1 MSAMPRLSATG
12 LVKRFGGVA
21 AVREVSFAVAA
32 GETVA
37 LIGANG
43 AGKTT
48 TFNLVNGQL
57 VPDAGVVALDG
68 RDVTQLKPAARFH
81 GGIGRT
87 FQITANFLSM
97 RVIDNV
103 LLALASRE
111 GWASRMTSVF
121 TRPGAAGEKARA
133 LLAHVALEHV
143 AHAPA
148 SALAYGDL
156 KRLELAVALAGAPRV
171 LLMDEPTA
179 GMSAEERTALMTLAR
194 ETARR
199 EQLALLFTEH
209 DMDVVFGFADRIL
222 VMHRGRLIAQGTPE
236 AVGQDATVR
245 EVYLGAGP
253 VASSGGA
260 A

>member
-1 MSAMPRLSATG
+1 MNGPPRLLATG

-48 TFNLVNGQL
+48 TFNLLNGQL
-57 VPDAGVVALDG
+57 APDAGTVALDG
-68 RDVTQLKPAARFH
+68 REVTSLSPAARFH
-81 GGIGRT
+81 AGVGRT

-103 LLALASRE
+103 LLGLASRE
-111 GWASRMTSVF
+111 GWAWRMSQALA
-121 TRPGAAGEKARA
+121 RPSAADAKARA
-133 LLAHVALEHV
+133 LLARVALEHL
-143 AHAPA
+143 AQAPA

-179 GMSAEERTALMTLAR
+179 GMSAEERTALMRLAC
-194 ETARR
+194 ETARQ

-222 VMHRGRLIAQGTPE
+222 VMHRGRLIAQGAPE
-236 AVGQDATVR
+236 AVAQDATVR
-245 EVYLGAGP
+245 EVYLGSAPLERG
-253 VASSGGA
+253 VGA
-260 A
+260 